1 MIMNNVENLNKEK
14 VFSKEAELTQ
24 RISDLICEYNG
35 ELSLVAVLGILELKK
50 IELYVNQDKSNSVNN
65 L

>member
-1 MIMNNVENLNKEK
+1 VDNVKNLNKEK

-50 IELYVNQDKSNSVNN
+50 IELYVNQD
-65 L
+65 